1 VYPHDCNNIKDP
13 QNAARQLFP
22 QTYWPVGYIDIY
34 CSQLVLKNKTLKG
47 KRMIP
52 YIIEEEAINIGSFN
66 ELDLA
71 KLKIVDFVFD

>member
-1 VYPHDCNNIKDP
+1 MYPHDCNNIKDP

-34 CSQLVLKNKTLKG
+34 DSKLVLGEETLRG